1 MEGSRGG
8 AYGSG
13 PASFQKGGSPSPI
26 SAPRRA
32 VLDLF
37 TGIVG
42 PDSNMN
48 GRATTPAY
56 GVIAVELDRRS
67 TCGPVIVNHMKTLFP
82 GEVFILGDANVDE
95 IELWSP
101 YAAIISGGKASIVA
115 NYGELRA
122 TAHLILHTDL
132 RTIPPTATRSFE
144 LAIPSIINAAV
155 STGATET
162 ELVQGIAEGY
172 SRVLA
177 LAWSRTGGTSFEAA
191 IQWVW
196 IPSTGSEQPPAF
208 LRVETS
214 AFVPVAAG
222 ATVGAI
228 IYDGDTRGATIIRIV
243 QRNAVVADTGFAQ
256 LKFRV

>member
-8 AYGSG
+8 AYAAG

-26 SAPRRA
+26 SVPRRA

-37 TGIVG
+37 TGIQG
-42 PDSNMN
+42 PDGNNN

-56 GVIAVELDRRS
+56 GVVAVELDRRS
-67 TCGPVIVNHMKTLFP
+67 TCGPVLVNGMKTLFP

-95 IELWSP
+95 IEVVSP
-101 YAAIISGGKASIVA
+101 YAAVVPGTKGALVA

-132 RTIPPTATRSFE
+132 RTIPPTATRAFE
-144 LAIPSIINAAV
+144 LAVPSIVNAAV

-162 ELVQGIAEGY
+162 EMVQVIAEGY

-177 LAWSRTGGTSFEAA
+177 MAWSRTGGTTFEAA

-196 IPSTGSEQPPAF
+196 IPSIGTEGNVRF
-208 LRVETS
+208 FRIETS
-214 AFVPVAAG
+214 AFVLVLPG
-222 ATVGAI
+222 ATVGAVV
-228 IYDGDTRGATIIRIV
+228 YDGDTRGATIIRLV
-243 QRNAVVADTGFAQ
+243 QRNAVAADVGFGQ
-256 LKFRV
+256 LKLRV

>member
-8 AYGSG
+8 AFAGG

-37 TGIVG
+37 TGITG
-42 PDSNMN
+42 PDSAHNAS
-48 GRATTPAY
+48 ATCPAM

-67 TCGPVIVNHMKTLFP
+67 TCGPVLVNGMKTLFP
-82 GEVFILGDANVDE
+82 GEVYILGDSNTEE
-95 IELWSP
+95 IRLESP
-101 YAAIISGGKASIVA
+101 YAALVAGTKAALVA

-132 RTIPPTATRSFE
+132 RTIPPTATRAFE
-144 LAIPSIINAAV
+144 LAVPSILNAAV

-162 ELVQGIAEGY
+162 ELVQVIAEGY

-177 LAWSRTGGTSFEAA
+177 LAWSRTGGTTFEAA

-196 IPSTGSEQPPAF
+196 IPSIGTQGPVSF
-208 LRVETS
+208 FRIETS
-214 AFVPVAAG
+214 AFVLVPPG
-222 ATVGAI
+222 ATVGAVV
-228 IYDGDTRGATIIRIV
+228 YDGDTRGATIIRLV
-243 QRNAVVADTGFAQ
+243 QRNAVAADTGFGQ
-256 LKFRV
+256 LKLRV